1 MVDKKHIQEILTEVM
16 HPELGS
22 DIVSNGIVETI
33 DIDEE
38 QQRVTIT
45 LNFPKSRDPFINSIK
60 RHIKEII
67 TTKHSELTDKLF
79 LVIKEGAPKPKES
92 KPQRTETTKIAKII
106 AIASG
111 KGGVGKSTVT
121 SNLAVT
127 MAEMGY
133 AVGVLDADIYGPSQ
147 AKMFGVE
154 EYKPEVNNVDDV
166 DLIIPAYAHGV
177 KIMSIAFFISS
188 DDALIWRGP
197 MATNALKQL
206 IHQSEWGEL
215 DYLLIDLPPGTGDIH
230 LGILQ
235 EVQLNGAIIVSTPQ
249 QVAIADAIRG
259 IKMFQSPKI
268 NVPILGI
275 VENMAWFTPEELPN
289 NKYYIFGK
297 DGATKLAEESNI
309 DLLGQIPIT
318 MGVMEGGE
326 SGDPASLQISTINNS
341 YKDIVTK
348 LVNKFK

>member
-1 MVDKKHIQEILTEVM
+1 MVDKNSIQEVLKEVV

-22 DIVSNGIVETI
+22 DIVSNGVVESI
-33 DIDEE
+33 EIKDG
-38 QQRVTIT
+38 RVIIT

-60 RHIKEII
+60 RHIKDLL
-67 TTKHSELTDKLF
+67 TSAYTELTDSISF
-79 LVIKEGAPKPKES
+79 VIKEAAPKKEEPKL
-92 KPQRTETTKIAKII
+92 QQTHTNKIAKII

-111 KGGVGKSTVT
+111 KGGVGKSTIT

-127 MAEMGY
+127 MSKMGY
-133 AVGVLDADIYGPSQ
+133 SVGILDADIYGPSQ

-154 EYKPEVNNVDDV
+154 DYRPEVETVDGV
-166 DLIIPAYAHGV
+166 DLIIPAESHGV
-177 KIMSIAFFISS
+177 KIISIAFFISK

-197 MATNALKQL
+197 MVNNALKQL
-206 IHQSEWGEL
+206 IHQTQWGEL

-235 EVQLNGAIIVSTPQ
+235 ELQLNGAIIVSTPQ

-268 NVPILGI
+268 NIPILGI
-275 VENMAWFTPEELPN
+275 IENMAWFTPDELPDN
-289 NKYYIFGK
+289 RYYIFGR
-297 DGATKLAEESNI
+297 DGASKLAKDTNI

-318 MGVMEGGE
+318 LGVMEGGE
-326 SGDPASLQISTINNS
+326 SGNPATLDILTINNS
-341 YKDIVTK
+341 YKDIVSK
-348 LVNKFK
+348 VVNKLK

>member
-1 MVDKKHIQEILTEVM
+1 MADKKQIQEVLKEVI

-33 DIDEE
+33 ETKEE
-38 QQRVTIT
+38 RVTIT

-60 RHIKEII
+60 KHIKELL
-67 TTKHSELTDKLF
+67 TSKYTELLDNLF
-79 LVIKEGAPKPKES
+79 FVIKEAAPKKEAPKEQQTDT
-92 KPQRTETTKIAKII
+92 KKIAQII

-127 MAEMGY
+127 MAKMGY
-133 AVGVLDADIYGPSQ
+133 AVGILDADIYGPSQ

-154 EYKPEVNNVDDV
+154 DYKPGVEVVDNVE
-166 DLIIPAYAHGV
+166 LIVPAEAHGV
-177 KIMSIAFFISS
+177 KVMSIAFFINS

-206 IHQSEWGEL
+206 IHQTQWGEL

-235 EVQLNGAIIVSTPQ
+235 ELQLNGAIIVSTPQ

-259 IKMFQSPKI
+259 IKMFNSPKI
-268 NVPILGI
+268 EVPILGI
-275 VENMAWFTPEELPN
+275 VENMAWFTPDELPN
-289 NKYYIFGK
+289 NRYYIFGK
-297 DGATKLAEESNI
+297 DGATKLAKESNL
-309 DLLGQIPIT
+309 DLLGQIPLT
-318 MGVMEGGE
+318 MGVMEGGDN
-326 SGDPASLQISTINNS
+326 GKPGSLMISTINDS
-341 YKDIVTK
+341 YQDIVVK
-348 LVNKFK
+348 LVNKLK